1 MLGEQNGRRDHLRT
15 IGVTQ
20 EENEMSLP
28 RVHWGEREVDWRYI
42 IVEEQRE
49 CADGLAIDTERK
61 TYGLKRSQV
70 FVLRSRGTVCS
81 YTRLS
86 M

>member
-28 RVHWGEREVDWRYI
+28 RVHWGEREVDRLEI
-42 IVEEQRE
+42 EHCRR
-49 CADGLAIDTERK
+49 AERM
-61 TYGLKRSQV
+61 
-70 FVLRSRGTVCS
+70 C
-81 YTRLS
+81 
-86 M
+86 